1 MKKENKKKE
10 VALVVETDE
19 PSRFCCPSTVELR
32 VNFGDDLPEATCGEY
47 NLPMRWYPEIR
58 RVVKKVERG
67 QNLFAVLQKGMGAES
82 PFRRRVCRW
91 LDEELRYQLF
101 AQSLWGTPYGT
112 REMTQEIW
120 VHPYFVRQ

>member
-1 MKKENKKKE
+1 MKKMNKKA
-10 VALVVETDE
+10 VSLVIETDE
-19 PSRFCCPSTVELR
+19 PTHFYCPETVEMV

-67 QNLFAVLQKGMGAES
+67 QNLFAVIQKGMGAES

-91 LDEELRYQLF
+91 LDEELRYQLS
-101 AQSLWGTPYGT
+101 AQSIWGTPYGA
-112 REMTQEIW
+112 RELEHEVW